1 MAFFG
6 KLISAE
12 GNDKKDQPIKLPPID
27 KTQVFKRFDRTLVAR
42 PLLREVREQKLSAM
56 IGFLPTIWRCEGR
69 VQGLE
74 MGDGR
79 VHFRFQTER
88 DLLVVMENRPYHYD
102 GSMVAVDRWVPTVRR
117 DFPTTIP
124 LWIVIKG
131 LPDYRCEEKTVQS
144 IGENLGEFMKVDVS
158 EPIPKVRVTL
168 DYELPLVKRRES
180 DDAGDIIVLELQY
193 EKLHKHCTRCLRL
206 THESIDCPERPRENQ
221 QLREHRRD
229 PVRRREEPEK
239 RRPQRSNHGDKR
251 WITEPPRD
259 SRVGR
264 AQAGSSVASS
274 TMPRPVRRDIL
285 SELESSALE
294 PVKDT
299 LSTKDWVRK
308 AFGKQEQK
316 GNTTLSIRG
325 VDRDERQAQAKR
337 SKVCA
342 PWYRDSEED
351 AAVGNARWAK
361 VEPVPVVERSQPSVD
376 GGGEKSQP
384 RTRVSSEAGETEGT
398 HGPAS
403 SEAQQAERTSDQL
416 DQGLPVKSMGQ
427 LLTLS
432 PAEMISPLRSLASMN
447 PKPRRIIQRIS
458 KALGVKKKIEHS
470 PFQGSRMQK
479 HMALACLDPAKD
491 SIVLADV
498 SNPPSSQAGPRGGK
512 TSKEI
517 QESVV
522 EEKPP
527 AVE

>member
-1 MAFFG
+1 
-6 KLISAE
+6 
-12 GNDKKDQPIKLPPID
+12 
-27 KTQVFKRFDRTLVAR
+27 
-42 PLLREVREQKLSAM
+42 M

-69 VQGLE
+69 VQGFE

-79 VHFRFQTER
+79 VHFRFQTEK

-102 GSMVAVDRWVPTVRR
+102 GSMIAVDRWIPTVRR

-124 LWIVIKG
+124 FWIVIKG
-131 LPDYRCEEKTVQS
+131 LPDYRCEEETVRS

-168 DYELPLVKRRES
+168 ECGLPLVKRRES
-180 DDAGDIIVLELQY
+180 DDAGDINVLEFQY

-221 QLREHRRD
+221 QLREHRRE
-229 PVRRREEPEK
+229 PGRKREETDK
-239 RRPQRSNHGDKR
+239 RRPQRTNHGDKR
-251 WITEPPRD
+251 RVTEPPRD

-264 AQAGSSVASS
+264 TQEESSVASS
-274 TMPRPVRRDIL
+274 TKPRPVRRDIL

-299 LSTKDWVRK
+299 RSTKDWVRK
-308 AFGKQEQK
+308 TFGKQEQK
-316 GNTTLSIRG
+316 GNTSLSNRG
-325 VDRDERQAQAKR
+325 VDRDELQAQSKR
-337 SKVCA
+337 SKVRA

-351 AAVGNARWAK
+351 AAVANARWAK
-361 VEPVPVVERSQPSVD
+361 VESAPVMERSQPPVD
-376 GGGEKSQP
+376 GSGERSQP
-384 RTRVSSEAGETEGT
+384 RTRVSSEAGEEEGT
-398 HGPAS
+398 YGPAR
-403 SEAQQAERTSDQL
+403 SEAQQAEETSEKL
-416 DQGLPVKSMGQ
+416 DQGLPLQSMGQ
-427 LLTLS
+427 HLTLS

-447 PKPRRIIQRIS
+447 PKPRRITQRIS

-491 SIVLADV
+491 STVLADV
-498 SNPPSSQAGPRGGK
+498 SNPPPSQAGPLGGE
-512 TSKEI
+512 TSKEF
-517 QESVV
+517 QEPVV

-527 AVE
+527 AAE